1 MAVACHSG
9 LRSTGRDGTCSYGSG
24 GSYREEWSR
33 KRESDQKNTMVFN
46 FVNSKKEV
54 SHIENDGLDLSK
66 RGSKGKGGK
75 AHIRQLAKVSQ
86 TSPQY
91 LIAKTLRFRLFK
103 AFFSFEQFC

>member
-1 MAVACHSG
+1 MKVDVACHSG
-9 LRSTGRDGTCSYGSG
+9 LRSTGRDGTCSYSSGG

-91 LIAKTLRFRLFK
+91 QIAKEFRFRLF
-103 AFFSFEQFC
+103 

>member
-1 MAVACHSG
+1 MKVDVACHSG
-9 LRSTGRDGTCSYGSG
+9 LRSTGRDGTCSYSSG

-86 TSPQY
+86 DITSIPN
-91 LIAKTLRFRLFK
+91 
-103 AFFSFEQFC
+103 S